1 MKAHVAILGFIY
13 AILGG
18 LQVLGGLLVAL
29 FGVGGGMLAW
39 VGGGDGSG
47 MAGAVIGMLGVGIAL
62 FILFWGAIAALTG
75 WGLLTRRQWGR
86 WLGVILSV
94 LNVLSFSWISLF
106 GIYGLWALLGKGSS
120 EAFARKI

>member
-1 MKAHVAILGFIY
+1 
-13 AILGG
+13 
-18 LQVLGGLLVAL
+18 
-29 FGVGGGMLAW
+29 MLAW